1 MLQVSSLFLYKLLF
15 MVNLIIAETLF
26 LFRLNKKKHYAL
38 RFAGCTAFS
47 FAFVFFFPILYYSA
61 PYISFM
67 FSAFFLLTLLTT
79 KFCYDINWRSCLFCT
94 VAGYSM
100 QHLASVL
107 YDLVVTLGRFDGGA
121 RMYSDA
127 AASSINP
134 ISLMVM
140 LEVYALV
147 YWCLFHLLGKKV
159 KRNEDLSIK
168 SPSLLMLLTLTV
180 LVEIVLNAFVI
191 YRKYESLDMVYYLAA
206 AITNVICSV
215 SVLIMQFEL
224 LLRKTLEHELDI
236 VYQMWHQE
244 QKQFHI
250 TKETIDLINMK
261 CHDMKH
267 QIHSI
272 SKAAAIDPETLKGI
286 EETISIYDSIVKTG
300 NQALDIIIAE
310 KSLYCAKN
318 DIFVS
323 YMIDGE
329 KLNFISDTDVYS
341 LFGNLLD
348 NAIDVVLKLERDQ
361 RVIGIT
367 IKAEGELLSI
377 NSHNYCSGEVQMV
390 GGLPVT
396 AKENKDYHG
405 FGVKS
410 MVMIVE
416 KYGGNITF
424 DAKDQVFN
432 LNILLPLPA
441 KWQIPGAPEEQRGFI
456 A

>member
-1 MLQVSSLFLYKLLF
+1 MPEISSLFLYKLLF
-15 MVNLIIAETLF
+15 MVNLTVAETLF
-26 LFRLNKKKHYAL
+26 LFRLRKKPNYGV
-38 RFAGCTAFS
+38 RFALCTVSS
-47 FAFVFFFPILYYSA
+47 FAFVFFFPILSYSA
-61 PYISFM
+61 IYSSFM
-67 FSAFFLLTLLTT
+67 FFTFFVLTILTT
-79 KFCYDINWRSCLFCT
+79 KICYDINWRSCLFCT

-107 YDLVVTLGRFDGGA
+107 YDIVITTGHFDGAA
-121 RMYSDA
+121 RMYSDT
-127 AASSINP
+127 AASSMNP
-134 ISLMVM
+134 FSM
-140 LEVYALV
+140 LIFVEVYALV
-147 YWCLFHLLGKKV
+147 YWALFHLLGNKI
-159 KRNEDLSIK
+159 KRDEDLTIK
-168 SPSLLMLLTLTV
+168 SPPLLMLLALTV

-191 YRKYESLDMVYYLAA
+191 YRKYESLDMVYYAAA
-206 AITNVICSV
+206 AITNVICSL
-215 SVLIMQFEL
+215 SVLIIQFEL
-224 LLRKTLEHELDI
+224 LLRKSLENELDV

-272 SKAAAIDPETLKGI
+272 SKAAAIDPETMRGI

-318 DIFVS
+318 NIFVS

-329 KLNFISDTDVYS
+329 KLNFMNDTDVYS

-348 NAIDVVLKLERDQ
+348 NAIEVVLKLERDK

-377 NSHNYCSGEVQMV
+377 NSHNYYSGEVRMLD
-390 GGLPVT
+390 GLPVT
-396 AKENKDYHG
+396 SSGDSDYHG

-410 MVMIVE
+410 MVLIVE
-416 KYGGNITF
+416 KYGGSISF
-424 DAKDQVFN
+424 DARDQVFN
-432 LNILLPLPA
+432 LNILLPLSAAQEPPKA
-441 KWQIPGAPEEQRGFI
+441 S
-456 A
+456 

>member
-1 MLQVSSLFLYKLLF
+1 MSAISSLFLYKLLF
-15 MVNLIIAETLF
+15 MVNLIVAETLF
-26 LFRLNKKKHYAL
+26 LFRLKKKPKYGA
-38 RFAGCTAFS
+38 RFALCTVFS
-47 FAFVFFFPILYYSA
+47 FAFVFFFPILSYSA
-61 PYISFM
+61 AYSSFM
-67 FSAFFLLTLLTT
+67 FFTFFVLTILTT
-79 KFCYDINWRSCLFCT
+79 KVCYDINWRSTLFCT

-107 YDLVVTLGRFDGGA
+107 YDIVITVGRFDGGA
-121 RMYSDA
+121 QMYSDT

-134 ISLMVM
+134 FSLLIFVQ
-140 LEVYALV
+140 VYALV
-147 YWCLFHLLGKKV
+147 YWALFHLLGSKIT
-159 KRNEDLSIK
+159 RNEDLTIK

-191 YRKYESLDMVYYLAA
+191 YRKLDSLDMVYYTAA
-206 AITNVICSV
+206 AITNVICSL
-215 SVLIMQFEL
+215 SVLLIQFEL
-224 LLRKTLEHELDI
+224 LLRKTLENELDV

-272 SKAAAIDPETLKGI
+272 SKAAAIDPETMRGI

-318 DIFVS
+318 NVFIS

-329 KLNFISDTDVYS
+329 KLNFMTDTDVYS

-348 NAIDVVLKLERDQ
+348 NAIQGVLKLERDK

-367 IKAEGELLSI
+367 IKAEGELLSV
-377 NSHNYCSGEVQMV
+377 NSHNYYSGEVQMTD
-390 GGLPVT
+390 GLPVT
-396 AKENKDYHG
+396 GSGDSDYHG

-416 KYGGNITF
+416 KYGGSISF
-424 DAKDQVFN
+424 DARDQVFN
-432 LNILLPLPA
+432 LNILFPLSAVQEPPA
-441 KWQIPGAPEEQRGFI
+441 GDCA
-456 A
+456 

>member
-1 MLQVSSLFLYKLLF
+1 MLQVSSLFLYKLIF
-15 MVNLIIAETLF
+15 MAALIIAETLF
-26 LFRLNKKKHYAL
+26 LFRLKKKEHYVT
-38 RFAGCTAFS
+38 RFALCTAFS
-47 FAFVFFFPILYYSA
+47 FVFVFFFPILSYNAVYS
-61 PYISFM
+61 SFM
-67 FSAFFLLTLLTT
+67 FFLFFVLTVFTT
-79 KFCYDINWRSCLFCT
+79 KICYDINWRSCLFCT

-107 YDLVVTLGRFDGGA
+107 YDIVITVGRFDGA
-121 RMYSDA
+121 AQMYSDT

-134 ISLMVM
+134 FSM
-140 LEVYALV
+140 LIFVQVYALV
-147 YWCLFHLLGKKV
+147 YWSLFHLLGSKI
-159 KRNEDLSIK
+159 KRNEDLTIK
-168 SPSLLMLLTLTV
+168 SPSLLMLLALTV

-191 YRKYESLDMVYYLAA
+191 YRKLDSLDMVYYAAA
-206 AITNVICSV
+206 AITNVICSL
-215 SVLIMQFEL
+215 SVLLIQFEL
-224 LLRKTLEHELDI
+224 LLRKTLENELDV

-272 SKAAAIDPETLKGI
+272 SKAAAIDPETMKGI

-318 DIFVS
+318 NVFIS

-329 KLNFISDTDVYS
+329 KLSFMTDTDVYS

-348 NAIDVVLKLERDQ
+348 NAIQVVLKLEKDK

-377 NSHNYCSGEVQMV
+377 NSHNYYSGEVQMSD
-390 GGLPVT
+390 GLPVT
-396 AKENKDYHG
+396 SSGECDYHG

-416 KYGGNITF
+416 KYSGNISF

-432 LNILLPLPA
+432 LNILFPLSAVQEPLKEDCA
-441 KWQIPGAPEEQRGFI
+441 
-456 A
+456 